1 MTTPLKQKTNEQKR
15 THLIYLK
22 KQHRDLDNGI
32 ITAFKMHT
40 EDSVVSKLKLK
51 KLYLKEEIT
60 KLEDEIIEEPSLEE

>member
-22 KQHRDLDNGI
+22 KQHRDLDEGI

-40 EDSVVSKLKLK
+40 EDNVVSKLKLK
-51 KLYLKEEIT
+51 KLHIKEQIAH
-60 KLEDEIIEEPSLEE
+60 LEDELEVSG